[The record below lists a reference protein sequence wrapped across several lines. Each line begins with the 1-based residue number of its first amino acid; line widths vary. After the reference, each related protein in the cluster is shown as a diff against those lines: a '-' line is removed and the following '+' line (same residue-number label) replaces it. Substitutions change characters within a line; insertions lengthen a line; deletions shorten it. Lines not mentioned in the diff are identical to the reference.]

1 MFETDKKLLNDYQRD
16 FPLVPRPYAEIGK
29 SLGISE
35 GEVLEDF
42 ARYIGNKT
50 ISRIGAVVKPG
61 TVGSSTLAAM
71 KVPQEKL
78 IEIAKIVSSFDEV
91 NHNYEREHS
100 FNLWFVITAPNQT
113 RLNNVLTEI
122 EHKTGITPMNL
133 PMEHDFHLDLGFKL
147 KW

>member
-35 GEVLEDF
+35 GEVIEDF
-42 ARYIGNKT
+42 TRYIENKT

-61 TVGSSTLAAM
+61 TIGVSTLAAM

-113 RLNNVLTEI
+113 RLNDVLAEI
-122 EHKTGITPMNL
+122 ENKTGTTPMSL
-133 PMEHDFHLDLGFKL
+133 PMERDFHLDLGFKL

>member
-1 MFETDKKLLNDYQRD
+1 MFETDKKLLNDFQRD
-16 FPLVPRPYAEIGK
+16 FPLVPRPFAEIGR

-42 ARYIGNKT
+42 TRHIENKT
-50 ISRIGAVVKPG
+50 ISRIGAVVRPG
-61 TVGSSTLAAM
+61 TVGVSTLAAM

-100 FNLWFVITAPNQT
+100 FNLWFVITAPNES
-113 RLNNVLTEI
+113 RLQEVLAEI
-122 EHKTGITPMNL
+122 ENRTGITPMNL
-133 PMEHDFHLDLGFKL
+133 PMEHDYHLDLGFKL